1 MFGWTEVR
9 PSHRQH
15 RLLVA
20 AGPTRTHHRLIISR
34 AKTCV
39 GETNAEA
46 VRLLKTQLSVAKLW
60 TDVWCLTWAHLAG
73 RSRSSLTASVNPE
86 SSRSLPRLYTC
97 QCHMFMLLNYLCCAP
112 ASGQVTFQDL
122 QGGLS
127 LFQEP
132 GLSLHGSLCGEFAG
146 DQVSIAPLRS
156 IRCIPAGSLL
166 PLRGTNRRFT
176 PSVAL
181 LLISLTRWSTVW
193 GGGRVRTAAHTSPLL
208 LDSW

>member
-1 MFGWTEVR
+1 MFGLTEIR
-9 PSHRQH
+9 LSHWQQWP
-15 RLLVA
+15 LVA
-20 AGPTRTHHRLIISR
+20 AGPTWTHHRLIISR

-46 VRLLKTQLSVAKLW
+46 VRLLKTHLSVTNLW

-73 RSRSSLTASVNPE
+73 RSCSSLTASVNPE
-86 SSRSLPRLYTC
+86 RSQSLPRLFTC
-97 QCHMFMLLNYLCCAP
+97 RCHMFMLLNYLGCAP

-132 GLSLHGSLCGEFAG
+132 GLILHGSPCVASAG
-146 DQVSIAPLRS
+146 DQVSITPLRS
-156 IRCIPAGSLL
+156 IHCIHAGPLL

-176 PSVAL
+176 PSVAH